1 MQEAID
7 RISAE
12 KLEIETQAAE
22 QAETCQQLTEANNT
36 LSARALTLAEEA
48 ATSSDGVRN
57 VSRPSLPSVT
67 QTSRRPTRRLIRCG
81 SLSKCNRWL
90 SWKNSTSSKRRMI
103 VSGLNFEPK
112 SKNRQHFFGLHF
124 PFIDTIFFCHLYI
137 FIFTSSFIISQ
148 SHPSSIFLL
157 VSTI

>member
-48 ATSSDGVRN
+48 ATSSDGVRKRLEAELAECNANLKKANAEIDSMRESQQVQQMALMEELN
-57 VSRPSLPSVT
+57 VV
-67 QTSRRPTRRLIRCG
+67 QTENDSQSPG
-81 SLSKCNRWL
+81 
-90 SWKNSTSSKRRMI
+90 STSSQK
-103 VSGLNFEPK
+103 VKTVNP
-112 SKNRQHFFGLHF
+112 FFGLHF
-124 PFIDTIFFCHLYI
+124 PFIDTIFFVTCTYSHLLFHSPTRLQI
-137 FIFTSSFIISQ
+137 FY
-148 SHPSSIFLL
+148 
-157 VSTI
+157 

>member
-1 MQEAID
+1 MICKKPLTVLVPRSSRSRLRLPNKQRHANSSPK
-7 RISAE
+7 RTTPSV
-12 KLEIETQAAE
+12 LE
-22 QAETCQQLTEANNT
+22 
-36 LSARALTLAEEA
+36 LSLWLRKPPHRRTVFE
-48 ATSSDGVRN
+48 N

-112 SKNRQHFFGLHF
+112 SKNRHPFFGLHF
-124 PFIDTIFFCHLYI
+124 PFIDTIFFVTCTY
-137 FIFTSSFIISQ
+137 SY
-148 SHPSSIFLL
+148 SHPHLL
-157 VSTI
+157 FHSPTRLQFFY